1 MRYLILPILLLSSFV
16 SMAQELVDFDNGQVA
31 DAEEI
36 NSNFEVLDNKILAL
50 EELDTVY
57 NITMIPSSAF
67 VLDLEERVKGHSQS
81 VSLPSLQAGY
91 DFLTWGSSIFN
102 SSGTYVHLQLMKKTR
117 WLDANYS
124 SEQHVLCDPENDIG
138 FIPVEMSYIL
148 SNGSDLLA
156 FKTQTA
162 EQSAVVT
169 NTDASVMCV
178 RSDSGGLRL
187 ERFGNFELV
196 NRQGRFAC
204 ATVTDPI
211 VEYVVLNDSASRDRT
226 IDLYGISA
234 TGSINGVLY
243 SATDTAA
250 SGLPATGSIQ
260 VPQTCD

>member
-1 MRYLILPILLLSSFV
+1 MRYLSLLILLTTSLSSL
-16 SMAQELVDFDNGQVA
+16 AQDLVEFENGQSA
-31 DAEEI
+31 DADEI
-36 NSNFEVLDNKILAL
+36 NANFEVLENKISAL
-50 EELDTVY
+50 EGLDTAY
-57 NITMIPSSAF
+57 ITKIPASAF
-67 VLDLEERVKGHSQS
+67 ALDLQERVKGFSQS
-81 VSLPSLQAGY
+81 VALPSLQAGY

-102 SSGTYVHLQLMKKTR
+102 SSGTYVHLQLMRKTR
-117 WLDANYS
+117 WLDGNYS

-162 EQSAVVT
+162 AQSAEVT

-187 ERFGNFELV
+187 ERIGNFELV

-211 VEYVVLNDSASRDRT
+211 VEFAVLNDSASRDRT
-226 IDLYGISA
+226 IDLFGISA

-250 SGLPATGSIQ
+250 STIPMTGSIQ

>member
-36 NSNFEVLDNKILAL
+36 NANFEVLENKISAL
-50 EELDTVY
+50 EGLDTAY
-57 NITMIPSSAF
+57 ITKIPASAF
-67 VLDLEERVKGHSQS
+67 ALDLQERVKGFSQS
-81 VSLPSLQAGY
+81 VTLPSLQAGY

-102 SSGTYVHLQLMKKTR
+102 SSGTYVYLQLMRKTR

-124 SEQHVLCDPENDIG
+124 SEPHVLCDPENDIG

-148 SNGSDLLA
+148 SNGSDLVA

-162 EQSAVVT
+162 AQSAEVSNV
-169 NTDASVMCV
+169 DASVMCV

-187 ERFGNFELV
+187 ERFGNFEVV

-204 ATVTDPI
+204 ATVTAPFS
-211 VEYVVLNDSASRDRT
+211 EYVVFNDSASRERA
-226 IDLYGISA
+226 IDLFGISA

-250 SGLPATGSIQ
+250 STIPMTGSIQ

>member
-1 MRYLILPILLLSSFV
+1 MRYLLLPLLLTSFA
-16 SMAQELVDFDNGQVA
+16 SMAQELVEFDNGQVA
-31 DAEEI
+31 DADDI
-36 NSNFEVLDNKILAL
+36 NSNFEVLDNKISAL

-57 NITMIPSSAF
+57 ITKIPSSAF
-67 VLDLEERVKGHSQS
+67 VLDLEERVKGYSQS

-102 SSGTYVHLQLMKKTR
+102 SSGTYVHLQLMRKTR
-117 WLDANYS
+117 WLDGNYS

-211 VEYVVLNDSASRDRT
+211 VEYVVINDSASRDRT
-226 IDLYGISA
+226 IDLFGISA

-243 SATDTAA
+243 SATDTAT
-250 SGLPATGSIQ
+250 SGLPTTGSIQ